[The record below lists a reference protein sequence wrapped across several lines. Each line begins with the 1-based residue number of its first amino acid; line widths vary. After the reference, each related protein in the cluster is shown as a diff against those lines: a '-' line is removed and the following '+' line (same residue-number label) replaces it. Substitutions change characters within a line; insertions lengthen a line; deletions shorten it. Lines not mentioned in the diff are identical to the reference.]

1 LNETSLTA
9 LFILLVGLIILS
21 GFFSSSET
29 GMMSLNRYRLKHM
42 AKTGHKGARRAQKLL
57 NRTDQLIGVI
67 LIGNNFVNIFASAIA
82 TVIAIR
88 IWGDAG
94 IAIATILLTI
104 VILIFAEVTPK
115 TLAALFPEKIAFP
128 ASYVLRPLLKT
139 LYPLVWAVNLFTTGI
154 LRLLGVSS
162 AQATE
167 DHLSREE
174 LRTVV
179 NEAGA
184 LIPAK
189 HKDMLVGILDLEK
202 VTVNDIMVPRNEVA
216 GIDLEDDTDT
226 ILRQLRSSQHTRL
239 PVYKGDINNIQ
250 GILHLRSAAKL
261 LQEPEIN
268 KAMLMQLSQ
277 EPYFIPES
285 TPLNT
290 QLLNFQK
297 GRRRFGI
304 VVDEYGEVL
313 GLATL
318 EDILEEIV
326 GEFTTDYSATS
337 QDIIPQDNG
346 TYIIDG
352 GTAVRS
358 INKTLGWKLPTDGPK
373 TLNGLITETL
383 ENIPETNVCLK
394 VGGHRVEVLQIK
406 DNVVKAAIVHPKR
419 LGKRSRPALEPRP
432 AR

>member
-1 LNETSLTA
+1 MNETSLTA

-21 GFFSSSET
+21 AFFSSSET

-42 AKTGHKGARRAQKLL
+42 ANTGHKGARRAQGLL

-67 LIGNNFVNIFASAIA
+67 LIGNNFVNIFASSIA

-88 IWGDAG
+88 VWGDAG

-128 ASYVLRPLLKT
+128 ASHVLGPLLKI

-162 AQATE
+162 AQAGE

-184 LIPAK
+184 LIPAR
-189 HKDMLVGILDLEK
+189 HKDMLVSILDLEK

-216 GIDLEDDTDT
+216 GIDLDDETDT
-226 ILRQLRSSQHTRL
+226 IIRQLRNSQHTRL
-239 PVYKGDINNIQ
+239 PVFKGDINNIQ

-261 LQEPEIN
+261 LQEEDIS
-268 KAMLMQLSQ
+268 KAMVLQLCQ

-285 TPLNT
+285 TALNT

-297 GRRRFGI
+297 GKRRFGI
-304 VVDEYGEVL
+304 VVDEYGDVL

-326 GEFTTDYSATS
+326 GEFTTDYAATS
-337 QDIIPQDNG
+337 PDIIPQDDG
-346 TYIIDG
+346 TFIIDG
-352 GTAVRS
+352 STAVRT
-358 INKTLGWKLPTDGPK
+358 INKTLDWNLSTDGPK

-383 ENIPETNVCLK
+383 ENIPDTNVCLK
-394 VGGHRVEVLQIK
+394 VEGHRIEVLQIK

-419 LGKRSRPALEPRP
+419 RKKRGKARSPVSKD
-432 AR
+432 

>member
-1 LNETSLTA
+1 MNETSLTA
-9 LFILLVGLIILS
+9 LFILLLGLIILS

-42 AKTGHKGARRAQKLL
+42 AKTGHKGARRAQGLL

-94 IAIATILLTI
+94 IAVATVLLTI

-128 ASYVLRPLLKT
+128 ASYVLGPLLKT
-139 LYPLVWAVNLFTTGI
+139 LYPLVWSVNLFTGLILKVLGI
-154 LRLLGVSS
+154 SS
-162 AQATE
+162 AQASQ

-189 HKDMLVGILDLEK
+189 HKDMLVSILDLDN
-202 VTVNDIMVPRNEVA
+202 VTVNDIMVPRNEIV
-216 GIDLEDDTDT
+216 GIDLDDDVENM
-226 ILRQLRSSQHTRL
+226 LRQLKNSQHTRL
-239 PVYKGDINNIQ
+239 PVFKGDINNIQ
-250 GILHLRSAAKL
+250 GILHLRNIARL
-261 LQEPEIN
+261 LKEEDIN
-268 KAMLMQLSQ
+268 KAMIMTLSQ
-277 EPYFIPES
+277 EPYFIPEG

-297 GRRRFGI
+297 GKRRFGI
-304 VVDEYGEVL
+304 VVDEYGDVL

-326 GEFTTDYSATS
+326 GEFTTDYAATS
-337 QDIIPQDNG
+337 ADIIPQENG

-352 GTAVRS
+352 GTAVRT
-358 INKTLGWKLPTDGPK
+358 INKTLGWKMPTDGPK

-383 ENIPETNVCLK
+383 ENIPDSNVCLK
-394 VGGHRVEVLQIK
+394 VSGHRVEVLQIK

-419 LGKRSRPALEPRP
+419 SKRAISGKVR
-432 AR
+432 

>member
-9 LFILLVGLIILS
+9 LFIILAGLILLS
-21 GFFSSSET
+21 AFFSSSET

-42 AKTGHKGARRAQKLL
+42 AKTGHRGARRAQSLL

-94 IAIATILLTI
+94 IAIATVLLTI

-128 ASYVLRPLLKT
+128 ASHVLGPLLKL
-139 LYPLVWAVNLFTTGI
+139 LYPVVWAVNLFTGAI
-154 LRLLGVSS
+154 LKIIGVS
-162 AQATE
+162 ADDAANE
-167 DHLSREE
+167 HLSREE
-174 LRTVV
+174 LRTLV

-189 HKDMLVGILDLEK
+189 HKDMLVSILDLEK
-202 VTVNDIMVPRNEVA
+202 VTVNDIMVPRNEVV
-216 GIDLEDDTDT
+216 GIDLDDDLDT

-239 PVYKGDINNIQ
+239 PVFKGDINNIQ
-250 GILHLRSAAKL
+250 GVLHLRNASKL
-261 LQEPEIN
+261 LLHDEIN
-268 KAMLMQLSQ
+268 KAMLMQLCR

-290 QLLNFQK
+290 QLINFQK
-297 GRRRFGI
+297 EKRRFGI

-326 GEFTTDYSATS
+326 GEFTTDYAATS
-337 QDIIPQDNG
+337 PDIIPQDDG

-352 GTAVRS
+352 TSAVRT
-358 INKTLGWKLPTDGPK
+358 INKTLGWKLPIDGPK

-383 ENIPETNVCLK
+383 ENIPDTNVCLK

-406 DNVVKAAIVHPKR
+406 DNVVKAAIVHPKKKK
-419 LGKRSRPALEPRP
+419 KRTIG
-432 AR
+432 

>member
-9 LFILLVGLIILS
+9 LFIILAGLILLS
-21 GFFSSSET
+21 AFFSSSET

-42 AKTGHKGARRAQKLL
+42 AKTGHKGARRAQNLL

-94 IAIATILLTI
+94 IAIATVLLTI

-128 ASYVLRPLLKT
+128 ASHVLGPLLKL
-139 LYPLVWAVNLFTTGI
+139 LYPVVWAVNLFTGAI
-154 LRLLGVSS
+154 LKMIGVSAKDAAS
-162 AQATE
+162 

-174 LRTVV
+174 LRTLV

-189 HKDMLVGILDLEK
+189 HKDMLVSILDLEK
-202 VTVNDIMVPRNEVA
+202 VTVNDIMVPRNEVV
-216 GIDLEDDTDT
+216 GIDLEDDMDT
-226 ILRQLRSSQHTRL
+226 ILRQLKSSQHTRM
-239 PVYKGDINNIQ
+239 PVFKGDINNIQ
-250 GILHLRSAAKL
+250 GVLHLRNASKL
-261 LQEPEIN
+261 LLQDDIN
-268 KAMLMQLSQ
+268 KAMLMQLCR
-277 EPYFIPES
+277 EPYFVPES

-290 QLLNFQK
+290 QLINFQK
-297 GRRRFGI
+297 AKRRFGM
-304 VVDEYGEVL
+304 VVDEYGDVL

-326 GEFTTDYSATS
+326 GEFTTDYASTS
-337 QDIIPQDNG
+337 PDIIPQDDG
-346 TYIIDG
+346 TFIIDG
-352 GTAVRS
+352 TTAVRT
-358 INKTLGWKLPTDGPK
+358 INKTLGWKLPVDGPK
-373 TLNGLITETL
+373 TLNGLITEAL
-383 ENIPETNVCLK
+383 ENIPDTNVCLR
-394 VGGHRVEVLQIK
+394 VGGHRTEVLQIK
-406 DNVVKAAIVHPKR
+406 DNVVKAAIVHPK
-419 LGKRSRPALEPRP
+419 KRKKRGPR
-432 AR
+432 

>member
-1 LNETSLTA
+1 MNETSLTA
-9 LFILLVGLIILS
+9 LFIILAGLILLS
-21 GFFSSSET
+21 AFFSSSET

-42 AKTGHKGARRAQKLL
+42 AKTGHRGAKRAQSLL

-94 IAIATILLTI
+94 IAIATVLLTI

-128 ASYVLRPLLKT
+128 ASHVLGPLLKI
-139 LYPLVWAVNLFTTGI
+139 LYPVVWAVNLFTGAI
-154 LRLLGVSS
+154 LKIIGVS
-162 AQATE
+162 ANDAANE
-167 DHLSREE
+167 HLSREE
-174 LRTVV
+174 LRTLV

-189 HKDMLVGILDLEK
+189 HKDMLVSILDLEK
-202 VTVNDIMVPRNEVA
+202 VTVNDIMVPRNEVV
-216 GIDLEDDTDT
+216 GIDLDDDLDT

-239 PVYKGDINNIQ
+239 PVFKGDINNIQ
-250 GILHLRSAAKL
+250 GVLHLRNVSRLL
-261 LQEPEIN
+261 LQDEIN
-268 KAMLMQLSQ
+268 KAMLMQLCR

-290 QLLNFQK
+290 QLINFQK
-297 GRRRFGI
+297 AKRRFGI

-326 GEFTTDYSATS
+326 GEFTTDYAATS
-337 QDIIPQDNG
+337 PDIIPQEDG
-346 TYIIDG
+346 TFIIDG
-352 GTAVRS
+352 TSAVRT
-358 INKTLGWKLPTDGPK
+358 INKTLGWKLPIDGPK
-373 TLNGLITETL
+373 TLNGLITEAL

-406 DNVVKAAIVHPKR
+406 DNVVKAAIVHPRKR
-419 LGKRSRPALEPRP
+419 KKRTAN
-432 AR
+432 

>member
-1 LNETSLTA
+1 MNETSLSA
-9 LFILLVGLIILS
+9 LFILLIGLIILS
-21 GFFSSSET
+21 AFFSSSET

-67 LIGNNFVNIFASAIA
+67 LIGNNFVNILASSIA

-88 IWGDAG
+88 VWGDAG
-94 IAIATILLTI
+94 IAIATVLLTV

-115 TLAALFPEKIAFP
+115 SLAALFPEKIAFP
-128 ASYVLRPLLKT
+128 ASHVLGPLLKI

-154 LRLLGVSS
+154 LRLIGISS
-162 AQATE
+162 DQANE

-189 HKDMLVGILDLEK
+189 HKDMLVSILDLEK
-202 VTVNDIMVPRNEVA
+202 VTVNDIMVPRNEVV
-216 GIDLEDDTDT
+216 GIDLEDDIDD
-226 ILRQLRSSQHTRL
+226 IIRHLRNSQHTRL
-239 PVYKGDINNIQ
+239 PVFKGDINSIQ
-250 GILHLRSAAKL
+250 GILHLRNAAKL
-261 LQEPEIN
+261 LQEQDIN
-268 KAMLMQLSQ
+268 KEMILQLCR

-285 TPLNT
+285 TALNT
-290 QLLNFQK
+290 QLLNFQNGK
-297 GRRRFGI
+297 RRFGI
-304 VVDEYGEVL
+304 VVDEYGDVL

-326 GEFTTDYSATS
+326 GEFTTDYAATS
-337 QDIIPQDNG
+337 PDIIPQKDG

-352 GTAVRS
+352 STSVRT
-358 INKTLGWKLPTDGPK
+358 INKTLEWNLSTDGPK
-373 TLNGLITETL
+373 TLNGLITERL
-383 ENIPETNVCLK
+383 ENIPDTNVCLK
-394 VGGHRVEVLQIK
+394 VEGHRIEVLQIK

-419 LGKRSRPALEPRP
+419 RKKRLK
-432 AR
+432 ARAIAAQE

>member
-1 LNETSLTA
+1 MNETSLTA
-9 LFILLVGLIILS
+9 LFIILAGLILLS
-21 GFFSSSET
+21 AFFSSSET

-42 AKTGHKGARRAQKLL
+42 AKTGHKGAKRAQSLL

-94 IAIATILLTI
+94 IAIATVLLTI

-128 ASYVLRPLLKT
+128 ASHILGPLLKI
-139 LYPLVWAVNLFTTGI
+139 LYPVVWAVNLFTGAI
-154 LRLLGVSS
+154 LKIIGVS
-162 AQATE
+162 ANDAANE
-167 DHLSREE
+167 HLSREE
-174 LRTVV
+174 LRTLV

-189 HKDMLVGILDLEK
+189 HKDMLVSILDLEK

-216 GIDLEDDTDT
+216 GIDLEDDLDT

-239 PVYKGDINNIQ
+239 PVFKGDINNIQ
-250 GILHLRSAAKL
+250 GVLHLRNVSRL
-261 LQEPEIN
+261 LQQDDIN
-268 KAMLMQLSQ
+268 KAMLMQLCR

-290 QLLNFQK
+290 QLINFQK
-297 GRRRFGI
+297 EKRRFGI

-326 GEFTTDYSATS
+326 GEFTTDYAATS
-337 QDIIPQDNG
+337 PDIIPQNDG

-352 GTAVRS
+352 TSAVRT

-373 TLNGLITETL
+373 TLNGLITEAL
-383 ENIPETNVCLK
+383 ENIPDTNVCLK
-394 VGGHRVEVLQIK
+394 VSGHRVEVLQIK
-406 DNVVKAAIVHPKR
+406 DNVVKAAIVHPK
-419 LGKRSRPALEPRP
+419 KRKKRAAS
-432 AR
+432 

>member
-9 LFILLVGLIILS
+9 LFILLLGLIILS

-42 AKTGHKGARRAQKLL
+42 AKTGHKGARRAQGLL

-94 IAIATILLTI
+94 IAVATVLLTI
-104 VILIFAEVTPK
+104 IILIFAEVTPK

-128 ASYVLRPLLKT
+128 ASYVLGPLLKT
-139 LYPLVWAVNLFTTGI
+139 LYPLVWSVNLFTGLILKVLGI
-154 LRLLGVSS
+154 SS
-162 AQATE
+162 AQASQ

-189 HKDMLVGILDLEK
+189 HKDMLVSILDLDN
-202 VTVNDIMVPRNEVA
+202 VTVNDIMVPRNEIV
-216 GIDLEDDTDT
+216 GIDLDDDVENM
-226 ILRQLRSSQHTRL
+226 LRQLKNSQHTRL
-239 PVYKGDINNIQ
+239 PVFKGDINNIQ
-250 GILHLRSAAKL
+250 GILHLRNIARL
-261 LQEPEIN
+261 LKEEDIN
-268 KAMLMQLSQ
+268 KAMIMTLSQ
-277 EPYFIPES
+277 EPYFIPEG

-297 GRRRFGI
+297 GKRRFGI
-304 VVDEYGEVL
+304 VVDEYGDVL

-326 GEFTTDYSATS
+326 GEFTTDYAATS
-337 QDIIPQDNG
+337 ADIIPQENG

-352 GTAVRS
+352 GTAVRT
-358 INKTLGWKLPTDGPK
+358 INKTLGWKMPTDGPK

-383 ENIPETNVCLK
+383 ENIPDSNVCLK
-394 VGGHRVEVLQIK
+394 VSGHRVEVLQIK

-419 LGKRSRPALEPRP
+419 SKRAISGKVR
-432 AR
+432 

>member
-1 LNETSLTA
+1 MNETSLTA
-9 LFILLVGLIILS
+9 LFIILAGLILLS
-21 GFFSSSET
+21 AFFSSSET

-42 AKTGHKGARRAQKLL
+42 AKTGHKGAKRAQGLL

-94 IAIATILLTI
+94 IAIATVLLTI

-128 ASYVLRPLLKT
+128 ASHVLGPLLKI
-139 LYPLVWAVNLFTTGI
+139 LYPVVWAVNLFTGAI
-154 LRLLGVSS
+154 LKIIGVS
-162 AQATE
+162 ANDAANE
-167 DHLSREE
+167 HLSREE
-174 LRTVV
+174 LRTLV

-189 HKDMLVGILDLEK
+189 HKDMLVSILDLEK
-202 VTVNDIMVPRNEVA
+202 VTVNDIMVPRNEVV
-216 GIDLEDDTDT
+216 GIDLDDDLDT

-239 PVYKGDINNIQ
+239 PVFKGDINNIQ
-250 GILHLRSAAKL
+250 GVLHLRNVSRLL
-261 LQEPEIN
+261 LQDDIN
-268 KAMLMQLSQ
+268 KTMLMQLCRD
-277 EPYFIPES
+277 PYFIPES

-290 QLLNFQK
+290 QLINFQK
-297 GRRRFGI
+297 EKRRFGI

-326 GEFTTDYSATS
+326 GEFTTDYAATS
-337 QDIIPQDNG
+337 PDIIPQDDG

-352 GTAVRS
+352 TSAVRT
-358 INKTLGWKLPTDGPK
+358 INKTLGWKLPIDGPK

-406 DNVVKAAIVHPKR
+406 DNVVKAAIVHPKKR
-419 LGKRSRPALEPRP
+419 KKRSLK
-432 AR
+432 

>member
-21 GFFSSSET
+21 AFFSSSET

-42 AKTGHKGARRAQKLL
+42 ANTGHKGARRAQGLL

-67 LIGNNFVNIFASAIA
+67 LIGNNFVNIFASSIA

-88 IWGDAG
+88 VWGDAG

-128 ASYVLRPLLKT
+128 ASHVLGPLLKI

-162 AQATE
+162 AQAGE

-184 LIPAK
+184 LIPAR
-189 HKDMLVGILDLEK
+189 HKDMLVSILDLEK

-216 GIDLEDDTDT
+216 GIDLDDETDT
-226 ILRQLRSSQHTRL
+226 IIRQLRNSQHTRL
-239 PVYKGDINNIQ
+239 PVFKGDINNIQ

-261 LQEPEIN
+261 LQEEDIS
-268 KAMLMQLSQ
+268 KAMVLQLCQ

-285 TPLNT
+285 TALNT

-297 GRRRFGI
+297 GKRRFGI
-304 VVDEYGEVL
+304 VVDEYGDVL

-326 GEFTTDYSATS
+326 GEFTTDYAATS
-337 QDIIPQDNG
+337 PDIIPQDDG
-346 TYIIDG
+346 TFIIDG
-352 GTAVRS
+352 STAVRT
-358 INKTLGWKLPTDGPK
+358 INKTLDWNLSTDGPK

-383 ENIPETNVCLK
+383 ENIPDTNVCLK
-394 VGGHRVEVLQIK
+394 VEGHRIEVLQIK

-419 LGKRSRPALEPRP
+419 RKKRGKARSPVSKD
-432 AR
+432 